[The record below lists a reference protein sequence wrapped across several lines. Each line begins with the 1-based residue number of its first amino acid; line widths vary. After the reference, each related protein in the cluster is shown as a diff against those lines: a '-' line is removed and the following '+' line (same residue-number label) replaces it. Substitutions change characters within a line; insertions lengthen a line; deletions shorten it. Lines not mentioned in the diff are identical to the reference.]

1 MLLKYITATL
11 DFFVSKKNFPD
22 AVIYAKARLMAGIA
36 IAMLV
41 LESVYWV
48 IEWFWLNGKELFYT
62 SITITRVIHVLAAIV
77 VLWLLRK
84 GKYVISSI
92 LLFVFLTL
100 LLLLY
105 SVTVPRT
112 EALYPL
118 IFMICVP
125 LFSSVFM
132 GLRETLLFHI
142 ANCILSL
149 IWIPVILGFTYLYA
163 INTLLALYILGTLVV
178 LLSAYRSYLEN
189 ISKQQLKIS
198 EERSRTLLETTFE
211 AIAVTQNEKILEV
224 NAGFERL
231 VQAGKEAIV
240 GNELSHWLAL
250 SAPVDSLA
258 NRVIET
264 NLKQIGDVSRAVE
277 LAVREQNTESGTVQ
291 VVAIR
296 DISDRK
302 QSELLMRQ
310 TNEILEERVNQRTQ
324 ALYSEIEERKRAEHA
339 LEEER
344 ASLAKRVEER
354 TVALTLANQELVR
367 AARMKDEFLASMS
380 HELRTPLT
388 GILGLS
394 EALQEGVYGELQPPQ
409 IDAVL
414 DVEKSGMH
422 LLTLINDVLD
432 VAKLNAGSLQLEWRK
447 VQIDKVCH
455 ETLNLIRPMANE
467 KQMQLQIE
475 LDAKATQCI
484 ADERRLK
491 QILLNLLSNAVKFTP
506 KGGKIGLQVQADT
519 ESQHLQFI
527 VWDTGIG
534 IDPQSQLKLFK
545 PFVQVDSSLAREYEG
560 TGLGLSIVFQLV
572 QLHGGAI
579 ALDSEVG
586 KGSRFCVTIP
596 WRHASDLL
604 SPARPTPIPT
614 DYGQFHNALIIEDSP
629 ITASRFS
636 RYLEELG
643 LIVTIETHGL
653 NAMKRAVDVGA
664 DVIILDIILP
674 DVSGWEVLQQLKLNE
689 ATQNIPVVIVSQ
701 VMDAQKGLHLGAA
714 GYLVKPIQRSD
725 LYKAVKAVS
734 QGESV
739 LVVAPNVQETLV
751 MDSKNK
757 RILITDDNETT
768 QQMLAEYLRQQ
779 GYEVLLANSGY
790 EAFEIA
796 QSTRPDLILMDIQ
809 MPGIDGLETTRRLR
823 AIPEFAETPII
834 ALTALV
840 MPGDQE
846 RCIQAG
852 MDYYLSKPIRLQA
865 LNAILQDSLQELS

>member
-1 MLLKYITATL
+1 MQKYILATL
-11 DFFVSKKNFPD
+11 DFFVTPKNYPD
-22 AVIYAKARLMAGIA
+22 PVVYAKARLMAGIS
-36 IAMLV
+36 IAVLL

-48 IEWFWLNGKELFYT
+48 IEWFWLNGRELFYT
-62 SITITRVIHVLAAIV
+62 SITITRIIHVLAVII
-77 VLWLLRK
+77 VLWFLKK
-84 GKYVISSI
+84 GKYVASSI
-92 LLFVFLTL
+92 LLFIFITL

-105 SVTVPRT
+105 SVTVPRE
-112 EALYPL
+112 EALYPI
-118 IFMICVP
+118 IFMISIP

-132 GLRETLLFHI
+132 SLRETVLFHI
-142 ANCILSL
+142 ANCILAL
-149 IWIPVILGFTYLYA
+149 IWIPVVLGITYLHA
-163 INTLLALYILGTLVV
+163 INVLLSVYILGTLIV

-211 AIAVTQNEKILEV
+211 AIAVTQNNKILEV

-231 VQAGKEAIV
+231 VQMGKEQII
-240 GNELSHWLAL
+240 GKELSHWLML
-250 SAPVDSLA
+250 SETAGSLV

-264 NLKQIGDVSRAVE
+264 SLKQANSVARTVE
-277 LAVREQNTESGTVQ
+277 MAVREQNIENDTVY

-302 QSELLMRQ
+302 RAELLMRQ
-310 TNEILEERVNQRTQ
+310 TNEILEERVNQRTL
-324 ALYSEIEERKRAEHA
+324 ALHSEIEERKRAEHN

-409 IDAVL
+409 MDAML

-432 VAKLNAGSLQLEWRK
+432 VAKLNAGSLQLEWRN

-455 ETLNLIRPMANE
+455 EALNLVRPMANE
-467 KQMQLQIE
+467 KQMQLQID
-475 LDAKATQCI
+475 LDEQANLCV

-506 KGGKIGLQVQADT
+506 KGGKIGLQVVGDIEGQ
-519 ESQHLQFI
+519 SLQFI

-534 IDPQSQLKLFK
+534 IAPEAQSKLFK

-579 ALDSEVG
+579 ALNSELG

-596 WRHASDLL
+596 WKHVSDLP
-604 SPARPTPIPT
+604 SPARPIQLASDHTHI
-614 DYGQFHNALIIEDSP
+614 HNALIIEDSP
-629 ITASRFS
+629 IAASRFS

-643 LIVTIETHGL
+643 LTVTIETHGL
-653 NAMKRAVDVGA
+653 NAMKRALDVGA

-674 DVSGWEVLQQLKLNE
+674 DVSGWEVLQQLKLDE
-689 ATQNIPVVIVSQ
+689 RTKDIPVVIVSQ
-701 VMDAQKGLHLGAA
+701 VMDAQKGLQLGAA
-714 GYLVKPIQRSD
+714 SYLVKPIQRGD

-739 LVVAPNVQETLV
+739 LVVTPNVQESV
-751 MDSKNK
+751 IADHKNK

-796 QSTRPDLILMDIQ
+796 QSTHPDLILMDIQ

-823 AIPEFAETPII
+823 AISEFAEIPII

-840 MPGDQE
+840 MPGDQD
-846 RCIQAG
+846 RCIEAG

-865 LNAILQDSLQELS
+865 LNAILQDSLREFS